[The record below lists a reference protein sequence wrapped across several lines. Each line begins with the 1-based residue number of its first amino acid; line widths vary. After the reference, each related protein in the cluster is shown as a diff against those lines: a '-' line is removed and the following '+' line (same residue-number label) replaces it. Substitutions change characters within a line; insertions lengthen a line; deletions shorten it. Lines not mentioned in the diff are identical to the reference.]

1 MGTTTTEKFN
11 ERQTFDSRKHS
22 QGKKPV
28 DELILEEKCKREY
41 CRALKN
47 KTGFGKNLSLL
58 GLLLGI
64 R

>member
-1 MGTTTTEKFN
+1 MNAKLSILGNILRE
-11 ERQTFDSRKHS
+11 
-22 QGKKPV
+22 KKPV